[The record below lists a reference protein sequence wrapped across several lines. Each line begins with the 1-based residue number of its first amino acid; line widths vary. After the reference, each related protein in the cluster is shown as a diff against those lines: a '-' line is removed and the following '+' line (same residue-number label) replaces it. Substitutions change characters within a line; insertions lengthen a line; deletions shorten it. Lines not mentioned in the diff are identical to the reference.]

1 MIAII
6 VISFLTLIGAV
17 FTIYFWQ
24 QTPSDNSQPLNPD
37 PRFKGGLFDHPDAS
51 VLDEERQARIRSGR
65 QKVLER
71 ARGGDLSALD
81 EAHSTD
87 AAFYAEALDAQIE
100 WATARQENLAALVSH
115 VSKSKELR
123 ANNKLAQLLIET
135 WKSEPDRRST
145 TEMVHIAALSDDPE
159 TYGNAVQATIELWRS
174 GKLPWFTPEEL
185 ADLLVSQ
192 YWLVSPEAR
201 SGGVGFALKRSLLNV
216 RRELATAASTL

>member
-6 VISFLTLIGAV
+6 VISLLALIGAV

-24 QTPSDNSQPLNPD
+24 QTPSDSQPLNPD
-37 PRFKGGLFDHPDAS
+37 PRFKGGLFEHPDAG
-51 VLDEERQARIRSGR
+51 LLEAEQQASITSGR

-100 WATARQENLAALVSH
+100 WATARQENLAALVWH
-115 VSKSKELR
+115 VSKSRELR

-135 WKSEPDRRST
+135 WKNEPDRRST

-159 TYGNAVQATIELWRS
+159 TYGNAVHATIELWRS

-192 YWLVSPEAR
+192 YWLMAPEAR
-201 SGGVGFALKRSLLNV
+201 SGGLGFTLKRRLLNV